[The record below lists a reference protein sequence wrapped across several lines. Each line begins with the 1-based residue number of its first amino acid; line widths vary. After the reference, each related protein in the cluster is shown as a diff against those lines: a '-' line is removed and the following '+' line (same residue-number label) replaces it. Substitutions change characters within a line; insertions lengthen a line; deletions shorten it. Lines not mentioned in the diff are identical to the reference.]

1 MTGLRG
7 QRIFLSSDALGG
19 VWTYSRDLA
28 AGLAERGSV
37 VTLALMGPVPE
48 DLALPSSVKVLNTG
62 LPLDWTAANPSELAT
77 AGERLADIARAA
89 DPEITHLHAPALLAS
104 GDWRHPVVVVAH
116 SCVGT
121 WWRAVRGGTLPA
133 DLAWHHAA
141 TGAGLLQA
149 DAVLAPSHAFAADLQ
164 AVHGEMLPVH
174 VAYNGSDPLPEAAPT
189 ERARAVLTAGRLWD
203 EGKGMA
209 VLDAAAALIDAPV
222 FAAGAVCGPNGMSVD
237 LQHMTTLGS
246 LGGPALR
253 ARMTATRVFAS
264 ASCYEPFGLAVLE
277 AAQAGMALVLADIA
291 SFRELWDGC
300 AIFANPRDPTDFAA
314 AMRLALGSFNALGER
329 ARQRARRYSTSAM
342 LEATLAVHRDLLRVA
357 A

>member
-1 MTGLRG
+1 MTEVAGR
-7 QRIFLSSDALGG
+7 RVFLSSDALGG

-28 AGLAERGSV
+28 AGLARRGAA
-37 VTLALMGPVPE
+37 VTLALLGPVPD
-48 DLALPSSVKVLNTG
+48 DLALPLSVTVLNTG
-62 LPLDWTAANPSELAT
+62 LPLDWTAANPSELAA

-104 GDWRHPVVVVAH
+104 GDWRSPVAVVAH

-121 WWRAVRGGTLPA
+121 WWSAVRGGALPA
-133 DLAWHHAA
+133 DLVWRHAA

-149 DAVLAPSHAFAADLQ
+149 DAVLAPSHAFAADLK
-164 AVHGEMLPVH
+164 AVHGERLPVR
-174 VAYNGSDPLPEAAPT
+174 VAYNGSDPVPEAALG

-209 VLDAAAALIDAPV
+209 ALDAAAALIDAPV
-222 FAAGAVCGPNGMSVD
+222 FAAGAVCGPNGMSVR
-237 LQHMTTLGS
+237 LQHMTMLGI
-246 LGGPALR
+246 LGGAALR

-264 ASCYEPFGLAVLE
+264 ASRYEPFGLAVLE

-300 AIFANPRDPTDFAA
+300 AIFANPRDPIEFAA
-314 AMRLALGSFNALGER
+314 AMALALDSSDVLGER
-329 ARQRARRYSTSAM
+329 ARQRARRYSASAM
-342 LEATLAVHRDLLRVA
+342 LEATLAVHRDLLRVTA
-357 A
+357 